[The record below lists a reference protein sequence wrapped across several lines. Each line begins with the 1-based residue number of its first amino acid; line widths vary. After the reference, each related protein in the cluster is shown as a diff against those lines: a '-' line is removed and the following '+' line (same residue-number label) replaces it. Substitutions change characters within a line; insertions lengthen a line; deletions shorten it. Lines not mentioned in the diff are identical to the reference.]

1 MPLEIEDP
9 LATAFNQFRV
19 SDAIHDTYPEA
30 TIAVIVALGL
40 SNGPTNAESSKAL
53 TDAALGLR
61 AAVDVDDLR
70 DHPKIACWH
79 EIYKRFNA
87 KPRKYPS
94 SVEALGRRA
103 LRPDTAV
110 PTINCLVDFY
120 NALSLR
126 HLVPIGGEDLD
137 ALEGVLE
144 LRPATGRESFD
155 IADDSSADHVIVP
168 DGEVIWTDDLGAT
181 CRRWNWR
188 QGRRTRLTEETKNAY
203 FIIDAAVPST
213 GGAEIM
219 QIVKELTDILRVHA
233 GAAQVGYRLIKVG
246 NLPL

>member
-1 MPLEIEDP
+1 MSVEIEDP
-9 LATAFNQFRV
+9 VAAALEQFRV
-19 SDAIHDTYPEA
+19 SAAIDDTYPEA
-30 TIAVIVALGL
+30 TIAVIVAIGL
-40 SNGPTNAESSKAL
+40 NNSPSNAESSKAL
-53 TDAALGLR
+53 ADAA
-61 AAVDVDDLR
+61 AALHTVVDADGLR

-87 KPRKYPS
+87 KPRKYPC
-94 SVEALGRRA
+94 SVESLARRA
-103 LRPDTAV
+103 LRPDSTV

-137 ALEGVLE
+137 TLQGVLE

-168 DGEVIWTDDLGAT
+168 EGEVIWTDDLGAT

-203 FIIDAAVPST
+203 FIIDAAIPST
-213 GGAEIM
+213 GGKEIV
-219 QIVKELTDILRVHA
+219 QIVKELIDILRVHA
-233 GAAQVGYRLIKVG
+233 GAEKVGYRLIKVG
-246 NLPL
+246 NVPL